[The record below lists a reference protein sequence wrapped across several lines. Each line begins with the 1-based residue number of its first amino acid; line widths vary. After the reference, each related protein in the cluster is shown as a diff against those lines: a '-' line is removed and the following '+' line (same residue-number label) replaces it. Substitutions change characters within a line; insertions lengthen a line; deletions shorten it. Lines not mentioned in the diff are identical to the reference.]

1 MQFTIGLPT
10 DHVDR
15 AGEFVTGEAVTAC
28 ASAAE
33 AAGFD
38 ACFVT
43 DHPAPDAKWLAGGG
57 HHALDP
63 FVALSFAAAA
73 TTRLRV
79 QTHILVLPY
88 RNPLLTAKS
97 VLEPRRAVGR
107 ARDPRCRA
115 RIPEAGVRG
124 ARRRLRR
131 AQRADRRSDRRD
143 APGVDRRRDRDGG
156 PPLPYPGHGHAAPV
170 PARPHPP
177 IWIGGNST
185 AAMRRAAE
193 RGQGWVPFP
202 NPGGLT
208 SRVRTPELS
217 TLDELGRRIAILR
230 EHAAAIGRTE
240 PIDICFSPFA
250 DDPPAIV
257 DELHTLDVARSDV
270 GGAPPPE
277 RDHPRRLDR
286 RGPAARRCRD
296 RSVPRSRRPE
306 LVTLEERRRRSA
318 TFEAVTD
325 YVIPEPEPKPIDET
339 TSMELRI
346 LSDNAVLKGRPSGDE
361 KCQNCRYYL
370 EPTAHISYCWHPK
383 LRILVGDEW
392 WCQWWDAIPDE

>member
-15 AGEFVTGEAVTAC
+15 ADEFVNGAAVTAC

-73 TTRLRV
+73 TTRLRL

-97 VLEPRRAVGR
+97 VLSLDVLSGGRVILGVAPGYLKPEFAALGVDFDERNELADEAIDVMRRVWTDGEIETVGR
-107 ARDPRCRA
+107 HFRTRGTVMRPRS
-115 RIPEAGVRG
+115 PQV
-124 ARRRLRR
+124 
-131 AQRADRRSDRRD
+131 
-143 APGVDRRRDRDGG
+143 
-156 PPLPYPGHGHAAPV
+156 
-170 PARPHPP
+170 PHPP
-177 IWIGGNST
+177 IWVGGNST

-217 TLDELGRRIAILR
+217 TLDELGRRTAILR
-230 EHAAAIGRTE
+230 EHAAAIGRVE

-257 DELHTLDVARSDV
+257 DELHTLAALGVTWAVLHLPSVTTR
-270 GGAPPPE
+270 GAWIDE
-277 RDHPRRLDR
+277 VRRLADAVIAPYR
-286 RGPAARRCRD
+286 AQSG
-296 RSVPRSRRPE
+296 RSS
-306 LVTLEERRRRSA
+306 
-318 TFEAVTD
+318 
-325 YVIPEPEPKPIDET
+325 
-339 TSMELRI
+339 
-346 LSDNAVLKGRPSGDE
+346 
-361 KCQNCRYYL
+361 
-370 EPTAHISYCWHPK
+370 
-383 LRILVGDEW
+383 
-392 WCQWWDAIPDE
+392 